1 MMEQEPGKSAEAEV
15 RDLDT
20 KLSPTAHLPDR
31 VDGRI
36 RPAALV
42 RWGFFITV
50 GVLLA
55 YAAAQAVMLAHDL
68 LILVLVAMFL
78 AVSLDPAV
86 RWLTDRG
93 MSRGPAVTLIVVV
106 LLGILAAFLSSVIP
120 PLVSQFSTLVHDV
133 PGYLGRLEER
143 SRRYQNLNIR
153 YHLSQRLEGLVGQ
166 LPERLASGV
175 VGLTGRVVGVIV
187 AVLTV
192 LVFTIYFLLDLPRL
206 RHGVVRL
213 FTVDRRVRYAAMVDI
228 VVDKVG
234 TYMIGRLTIGLIGG
248 VVAGITLTALGI
260 PYALPLAIII
270 GLLDVI
276 PLLGHPAGSV
286 IAVLVALATVPFW
299 PTTVMLI
306 AILLAYQQVENYLI
320 APRILSQSVEISS
333 AAVLL
338 AALVG
343 AAILGLVGA
352 LMAIPIAAAVKVLL
366 VQQIDQHEAAATSR
380 NRWRLHRAGSAN
392 NSHDM
397 RTQSQ
402 PPVPPKPA
410 ERDTPP
416 SAGSRKQR
424 G

>member
-1 MMEQEPGKSAEAEV
+1 MQQEPEKSAEIEV
-15 RDLDT
+15 RDLNT
-20 KLSPTAHLPDR
+20 KAPPTPQLPDR
-31 VDGRI
+31 VDGRL

-86 RWLTDRG
+86 RWLTNRG

-106 LLGILAAFLSSVIP
+106 LLGVLAAFLSSVIP
-120 PLVSQFSTLVHDV
+120 PLISQFSTLVHNM
-133 PGYLGRLEER
+133 PAYLGRLEER
-143 SRRYQNLNIR
+143 SRHYQDLNIR
-153 YHLSQRLEGLVGQ
+153 YHLSQRLEGVVGQ
-166 LPERLASGV
+166 LPERLARGV

-192 LVFTIYFLLDLPRL
+192 VVFTIYFLLDLPRL

-234 TYMIGRLTIGLIGG
+234 TYMMGRLTIGLIGG
-248 VVAGITLTALGI
+248 VVAGIALAALGI
-260 PYALPLAIII
+260 PYALPLAILI

-276 PLLGHPAGSV
+276 PLLGHPVGTV
-286 IAVLVALATVPFW
+286 IAVLVALVTVPLW
-299 PTTVMLI
+299 PTTVALV
-306 AILLAYQQVENYLI
+306 AILLAYQQFENYLI
-320 APRILSQSVEISS
+320 APRVLSQSVEISS

-338 AALVG
+338 ATLVG
-343 AAILGLVGA
+343 AATLGLVGA

-366 VQQIDQHEAAATSR
+366 VQQIDQHEATASSR
-380 NRWRLHRAGSAN
+380 NRWRLHRAGTAN
-392 NSHDM
+392 DSHD
-397 RTQSQ
+397 RRAHSQ
-402 PPVPPKPA
+402 PPVEPKLA
-410 ERDTPP
+410 ERDAPP
-416 SAGSRKQR
+416 SAGGRTQR
-424 G
+424 E